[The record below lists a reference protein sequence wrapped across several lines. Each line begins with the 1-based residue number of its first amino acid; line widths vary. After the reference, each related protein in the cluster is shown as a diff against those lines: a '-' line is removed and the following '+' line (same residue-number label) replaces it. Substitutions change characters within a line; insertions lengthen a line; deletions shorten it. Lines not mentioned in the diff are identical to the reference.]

1 MLNRRVLRI
10 KVMQAL
16 YAFFQSD
23 NDRVDVAVRNLQK
36 NIYGIYNLYIYQMS
50 FLIEIVDFA
59 RETIEIKKNKYFPTE
74 EEANPNTRFVNNSI
88 ILKIENSPD
97 FKRKHEELKINWA
110 DQEVLIRKTYQ
121 QITEA
126 DFFQA
131 YMKNQEDSSDNDFR
145 VLEQIV
151 DTFIAE
157 NEALQQYFEDI
168 NVFWADDFDVACF
181 MLVKSL
187 KYLKNSTEKN
197 PFLPTLF
204 GNQQGDDEKEEIKF
218 LTDLFSKTVIHRDE
232 FDDLIEARV
241 DNWEIDR
248 IALMDSLL
256 IKMAL
261 AEFTEFP
268 TIPTKVTINEYI
280 EISKM
285 YSTPKS
291 KIFINGLLDKLLFEL
306 TEKKKIK
313 KTGRGLI
320 G

>member
-1 MLNRRVLRI
+1 
-10 KVMQAL
+10 MQAL

-23 NDRVDVAVRNLQK
+23 DNRVDMAVKNLHK
-36 NIYGIYNLYIYQMS
+36 NVYGIYNLYIYQLS

-59 RETIEIKKNKYFPTE
+59 RETIEIQKNKYFPTQ
-74 EEANPNTRFVNNSI
+74 EEAHPNTKFVDNIFIS
-88 ILKIENSPD
+88 KIENSPD
-97 FKRKHEELKINWA
+97 YKRKFDELHINWA
-110 DQEVLIRKTYQ
+110 DQKDLIRKTYL
-121 QITEA
+121 QIKESEI
-126 DFFQA
+126 FIS
-131 YMKNQEDSSDNDFR
+131 YMNNEQISAENDFK
-145 VLEQIV
+145 VFEEIV
-151 DTFIAE
+151 DNFIAE
-157 NEALQQYFEDI
+157 NEGLQQHFEDM
-168 NVFWADDFDVACF
+168 NVYWEDDYNIACY
-181 MLVKSL
+181 MVMKTL
-187 KYLKNSTEKN
+187 KYLKNSNEKN
-197 PFLPTLF
+197 PFLPKLF
-204 GNQQGDDEKEEIKF
+204 GNGQNDDEKEELKYI
-218 LTDLFSKTVIHRDE
+218 TNLFSKTIIYREE
-232 FDDLIEARV
+232 FDDLIEAKV

-261 AEFTEFP
+261 TEFMYFP

-291 KIFINGLLDKLLFEL
+291 KIFINGLLDKLLFDL

>member
-1 MLNRRVLRI
+1 
-10 KVMQAL
+10 MQAL

-23 NDRVDVAVRNLQK
+23 NDRVDVAVKNLQK
-36 NIYGIYNLYIYQMS
+36 NIFGIYNLYIYQMS

-59 RETIEIKKNKYFPTE
+59 RETIEIKKNKYFPTK

-97 FKRKHEELKINWA
+97 YKRKYEELNINWA
-110 DQEVLIRKTYQ
+110 DQEVLIRKAYQ

-131 YMKNQEDSSDNDFR
+131 YMNHPKDTADNDFR

-151 DTFIAE
+151 DNFIAE
-157 NEALQQYFEDI
+157 NEALQQYFEDM

-181 MLVKSL
+181 MLIKTL
-187 KYLKNSTEKN
+187 KYLKNSNEKN

-204 GNQQGDDEKEEIKF
+204 GNQQGDDEKEEVKF
-218 LTDLFSKTVIHRDE
+218 FTDLFSKTVIHRDK

-291 KIFINGLLDKLLFEL
+291 KVFINGLLDKLLFEL